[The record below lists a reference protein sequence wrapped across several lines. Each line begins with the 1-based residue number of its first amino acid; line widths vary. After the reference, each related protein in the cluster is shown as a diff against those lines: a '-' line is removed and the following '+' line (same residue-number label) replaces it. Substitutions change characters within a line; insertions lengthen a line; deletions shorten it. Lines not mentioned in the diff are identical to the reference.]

1 MATTAPG
8 EGSEGYS
15 YYLQA
20 CSPDNIYIYIY
31 LIIIL
36 TFSPQRAGYKGG
48 NCSAHYPLI
57 IEVNDLGN
65 MEETENTEI
74 IFQSIRQP

>member
-1 MATTAPG
+1 MF
-8 EGSEGYS
+8 SRQDS
-15 YYLQA
+15 FFF
-20 CSPDNIYIYIY
+20 

-36 TFSPQRAGYKGG
+36 NLYPERVGYKGE

-57 IEVNDLGN
+57 IEVNDLGK

-74 IFQSIRQP
+74 IFQSIRQT